1 MNITVSARELE
12 KILDAT
18 PPEQNVMLVGRHG
31 TGKSEILLK
40 YYSSRG
46 QKVVSF
52 FLGQMSDP
60 GDLIGL
66 PHKNEISGKTE
77 FLPPY
82 WFPTDGE
89 PIVLFLDELNRA
101 RQEIL

>member
-52 FLGQMSDP
+52 FLGRLLTIILQTSYKRNFCILIRPIP
-60 GDLIGL
+60 GKMFQFI
-66 PHKNEISGKTE
+66 
-77 FLPPY
+77 
-82 WFPTDGE
+82 
-89 PIVLFLDELNRA
+89 
-101 RQEIL
+101 